1 MKENNNS
8 SYNNSPVREV
18 DISKKLDTNK
28 KSFIESSSVSKNVS
42 KE

>member
-1 MKENNNS
+1 MKENNDS
-8 SYNNSPVREV
+8 SYNNSPVKEV
-18 DISKKLDTNK
+18 DNSRKIDTPK